1 MFKLGRA
8 PQIDDLEG
16 ILKFTEEEIN
26 SMQEA
31 LNKYNIQLPL
41 FSKIGGL
48 LASEISIDEAA
59 LHAAILAINNALEL
73 KDVEDLR
80 EKINNADAHIES
92 SDIVP
97 DRMETYLVKLS
108 AEREKKIIA
117 GLIKNPAMNEN
128 QENNDPE
135 QSFAVMDRDEDDAYA
150 VNLTQIEIQGHL
162 KRINKQSALDTFIK
176 AVTTGNVKLL
186 AQSAAELN
194 LTGFREKNV
203 KFYIELAKELKNIE
217 VQNLEPIIEKG
228 NKIGD
233 MKSSR
238 EENFREIKKSI
249 KEHDSNKLLIY
260 LTQPSS
266 QLPEISPMRGDIYLA
281 ELESIEE
288 LTSELLSSNIE
299 TVSKIVQI
307 NRTLEDNGE
316 CDDVL
321 NLLHQLQ
328 IDSVD
333 ECNKEGFGLL
343 IILLRLSE
351 LLKPG
356 KGSLLRIHA
365 KKK

>member
-1 MFKLGRA
+1 
-8 PQIDDLEG
+8 
-16 ILKFTEEEIN
+16 
-26 SMQEA
+26 
-31 LNKYNIQLPL
+31 
-41 FSKIGGL
+41 
-48 LASEISIDEAA
+48 
-59 LHAAILAINNALEL
+59 
-73 KDVEDLR
+73 
-80 EKINNADAHIES
+80 
-92 SDIVP
+92 
-97 DRMETYLVKLS
+97 
-108 AEREKKIIA
+108 
-117 GLIKNPAMNEN
+117 
-128 QENNDPE
+128 
-135 QSFAVMDRDEDDAYA
+135 MDRDEDDAYA

-249 KEHDSNKLLIY
+249 KEHDSNKLLLY

-333 ECNKEGFGLL
+333 ECNKEGFGLS